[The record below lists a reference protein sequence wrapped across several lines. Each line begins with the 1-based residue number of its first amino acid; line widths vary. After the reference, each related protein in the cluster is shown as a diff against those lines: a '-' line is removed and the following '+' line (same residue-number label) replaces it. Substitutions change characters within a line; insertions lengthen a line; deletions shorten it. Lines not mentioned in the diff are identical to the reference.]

1 MIFKLVCSLT
11 IVFFL
16 IRKAPAYK
24 DSPEEATFVNTL
36 GVLVVV
42 FGGII
47 LWMVTRPHWKRPL
60 EPNSKIIKH
69 EGSEEGATMKDYKDT
84 ENSGLEFS
92 REARKQNLNLDDA
105 GQRST
110 M

>member
-1 MIFKLVCSLT
+1 MIF
-11 IVFFL
+11 FL
-16 IRKAPAYK
+16 RRKAPNAYK

-42 FGGII
+42 FGGTI
-47 LWMVTRPHWKRPL
+47 LWIATRPHWRRPL
-60 EPNSKIIKH
+60 EQSSKIQQKIGGKH
-69 EGSEEGATMKDYKDT
+69 EGYEEGATMKDCKDT
-84 ENSGLEFS
+84 ENSEFS
-92 REARKQNLNLDDA
+92 SEARKQNLNLDEA